1 VPPPGRREDMRTERA
16 HCAVHRHEPHVR
28 PGDLFA
34 DRLGANGIVL
44 IALHIGLQTGGFS
57 RTSWPSAP
65 EVRATNNVTTHRP
78 RYGLARRQL
87 LEEDV
92 AALDLTTED
101 GGLPSI
107 GPRRWVNA
115 CSRRLLSITRA

>member
-1 VPPPGRREDMRTERA
+1 MRTERA

-78 RYGLARRQL
+78 RCGLTRRQL
-87 LEEDV
+87 LEKNV
-92 AALDLTTED
+92 APLDLTTED
-101 GGLPSI
+101 EIALHIDDSPSLKPDI
-107 GPRRWVNA
+107 PNLDYLQSDRVDG
-115 CSRRLLSITRA
+115 